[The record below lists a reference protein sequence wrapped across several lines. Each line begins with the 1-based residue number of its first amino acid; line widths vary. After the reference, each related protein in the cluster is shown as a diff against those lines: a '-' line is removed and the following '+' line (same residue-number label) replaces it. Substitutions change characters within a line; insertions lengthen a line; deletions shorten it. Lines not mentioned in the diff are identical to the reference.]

1 MRNSPTS
8 VGSRA
13 ADTRSTVKVC
23 LAQGQSSVASS
34 FNLRA
39 PRNVLR
45 KPADADAVRHGLRG
59 SVRGGSEL
67 YRFGGCLRLY
77 ERRRGRDKTAAR
89 AASAAPGRGPSQI

>member
-13 ADTRSTVKVC
+13 ADTRSTVKAC

-39 PRNVLR
+39 PLNVFR
-45 KPADADAVRHGLRG
+45 KPADADAVRHALRG
-59 SVRGGSEL
+59 SVRGGSVL

-89 AASAAPGRGPSQI
+89 GGRRGASAAPG